1 MSEIHEV
8 GDVIDDIHCSEYND
22 VWVVSSSSEFDEWFS
37 SLDEQGKEAVLSRV
51 YLLQEF
57 GPDLGRPYV
66 DTLKGSKGHK
76 NIKELR
82 CQSQEHVLRVA
93 FYFDPDRKAFLL
105 IGGDKKGTSGD
116 KFYKELL
123 RKAEAIIE
131 RHEKEQ
137 EERRK

>member
-1 MSEIHEV
+1 MSEIHELEEL
-8 GDVIDDIHCSEYND
+8 IDNIHYGEYND
-22 VWVVSSSSEFDEWFS
+22 GWAVSSSLEFDEWFS

-66 DTLKGSKGHK
+66 DTLKGSKVHK

-93 FYFDPDRKAFLL
+93 FYFDPDRRAFLL
-105 IGGDKKGTSGD
+105 IGGDKKGISGD

-131 RHEKEQ
+131 GHEKEQ
-137 EERRK
+137 EEKRK